1 MSITATTAYAAPFD
15 AKIQELFNKGYTHF
29 EVSQGPDT
37 SEIEAYAPDGSK
49 SVVIIENQ
57 SGTTVSEQNFV
68 GTTSDYSS
76 ATSRIAERLSD
87 TQVGVVDNDS
97 NETHVSGVD
106 NDSNETHVGGVDN
119 DSNETHVSG
128 VDNDSNET
136 HVGGVDN
143 DSNETHVGG
152 VDNDSNETHVGGVDN
167 DSNDRDDDHNDR
179 DDDHNDRDD
188 DHNDRDDDW
197 ILYNNPVI
205 SLVVCDAHDSW
216 LSKIELMR
224 ANRDVGRWRSL

>member
-1 MSITATTAYAAPFD
+1 MSSSSHQFNKGNDMRNRFITLLAAMSITATTAYAAPFD
-15 AKIQELFNKGYTHF
+15 AKIQELFNTGYTHF

-37 SEIEAYAPDGSK
+37 SRIEAYAPDGSK

-87 TQVGVVDNDS
+87 TQVGGVDNVS
-97 NETHVSGVD
+97 NETHVS
-106 NDSNETHVGGVDN
+106 
-119 DSNETHVSG
+119 
-128 VDNDSNET
+128 
-136 HVGGVDN
+136 
-143 DSNETHVGG
+143 G

-179 DDDHNDRDD
+179 DDD
-188 DHNDRDDDW
+188 
-197 ILYNNPVI
+197 
-205 SLVVCDAHDSW
+205 
-216 LSKIELMR
+216 
-224 ANRDVGRWRSL
+224 

>member
-1 MSITATTAYAAPFD
+1 MRNRFITLLAAMSITATTAYAAPFD

-87 TQVGVVDNDS
+87 TQVG
-97 NETHVSGVD
+97 GVD
-106 NDSNETHVGGVDN
+106 NDSNETYSGGADN
-119 DSNETHVSG
+119 DSH
-128 VDNDSNET
+128 DRDDDS
-136 HVGGVDN
+136 HDR
-143 DSNETHVGG
+143 D
-152 VDNDSNETHVGGVDN
+152 D
-167 DSNDRDDDHNDR
+167 DSNDRDDDSNDR
-179 DDDHNDRDD
+179 DDDSNDRDD
-188 DHNDRDDDW
+188 D
-197 ILYNNPVI
+197 
-205 SLVVCDAHDSW
+205 
-216 LSKIELMR
+216 
-224 ANRDVGRWRSL
+224 

>member
-68 GTTSDYSS
+68 GTPSDYSS

-119 DSNETHVSG
+119 DSNQTYSTGADNGSNETHVG
-128 VDNDSNET
+128 GADNDSNET

-143 DSNETHVGG
+143 DS
-152 VDNDSNETHVGGVDN
+152 
-167 DSNDRDDDHNDR
+167 
-179 DDDHNDRDD
+179 NDRDD

>member
-1 MSITATTAYAAPFD
+1 MTNRLITLLAAISFGATTAYAAPFD
-15 AKIQELFNKGYTHF
+15 AKIQELFNKGFTHF
-29 EVSQGPDT
+29 EVSQGIAT

-49 SVVIIENQ
+49 SVIIIENQ
-57 SGTTVSEQNFV
+57 SGTTVSEQTFV

-87 TQVGVVDNDS
+87 TQVG
-97 NETHVSGVD
+97 GF
-106 NDSNETHVGGVDN
+106 
-119 DSNETHVSG
+119 
-128 VDNDSNET
+128 
-136 HVGGVDN
+136 DN

-188 DHNDRDDDW
+188 DHNDRDDD
-197 ILYNNPVI
+197 
-205 SLVVCDAHDSW
+205 
-216 LSKIELMR
+216 
-224 ANRDVGRWRSL
+224 

>member
-1 MSITATTAYAAPFD
+1 MRNRFITLLAAMSITATTAYAAPFD

-87 TQVGVVDNDS
+87 TPVGVVDNDS
-97 NETHVSGVD
+97 NETHVS
-106 NDSNETHVGGVDN
+106 
-119 DSNETHVSG
+119 
-128 VDNDSNET
+128 
-136 HVGGVDN
+136 GVDN

-188 DHNDRDDDW
+188 DHNDRDDDH
-197 ILYNNPVI
+197 N
-205 SLVVCDAHDSW
+205 D
-216 LSKIELMR
+216 
-224 ANRDVGRWRSL
+224 RDDD

>member
-1 MSITATTAYAAPFD
+1 MTNRLITLLAAISFGATTAYAAPFD
-15 AKIQELFNKGYTHF
+15 AKIQELFNKGFTHF
-29 EVSQGPDT
+29 EVSQGIAT

-49 SVVIIENQ
+49 SVIIIENQ
-57 SGTTVSEQNFV
+57 SGTTVSEQTFV
-68 GTTSDYSS
+68 GATSDYSS

-87 TQVGVVDNDS
+87 TQVG
-97 NETHVSGVD
+97 GF
-106 NDSNETHVGGVDN
+106 
-119 DSNETHVSG
+119 
-128 VDNDSNET
+128 DNDSNET

-188 DHNDRDDDW
+188 DHNDRDDDH
-197 ILYNNPVI
+197 N
-205 SLVVCDAHDSW
+205 D
-216 LSKIELMR
+216 
-224 ANRDVGRWRSL
+224 RDDDHNDRDDDHNDRDDD

>member
-1 MSITATTAYAAPFD
+1 MSSSSHQLNKGNAMRNRFITLLAAMSITATTAYAAPFD

-87 TQVGVVDNDS
+87 TQVG
-97 NETHVSGVD
+97 GVD
-106 NDSNETHVGGVDN
+106 NDSNETYSGGA
-119 DSNETHVSG
+119 
-128 VDNDSNET
+128 
-136 HVGGVDN
+136 
-143 DSNETHVGG
+143 
-152 VDNDSNETHVGGVDN
+152 DN
-167 DSNDRDDDHNDR
+167 DSNDRDDDSNETYSGGADNDSHDRDDDSNDR
-179 DDDHNDRDD
+179 DDDSNDRDD
-188 DHNDRDDDW
+188 DSNDRDDD
-197 ILYNNPVI
+197 
-205 SLVVCDAHDSW
+205 
-216 LSKIELMR
+216 
-224 ANRDVGRWRSL
+224 

>member
-1 MSITATTAYAAPFD
+1 MRNRFITLLAAMSITATTAYAAPFD

-87 TQVGVVDNDS
+87 TQVD
-97 NETHVSGVD
+97 GVD
-106 NDSNETHVGGVDN
+106 NDSNETY
-119 DSNETHVSG
+119 SG
-128 VDNDSNET
+128 SA
-136 HVGGVDN
+136 
-143 DSNETHVGG
+143 
-152 VDNDSNETHVGGVDN
+152 DN
-167 DSNDRDDDHNDR
+167 DSNDRDDDSNETYSGGADNDSNDR
-179 DDDHNDRDD
+179 DDDSNETYSGGADNDSHDRDDDSNDRDD
-188 DHNDRDDDW
+188 D
-197 ILYNNPVI
+197 
-205 SLVVCDAHDSW
+205 
-216 LSKIELMR
+216 
-224 ANRDVGRWRSL
+224 

>member
-1 MSITATTAYAAPFD
+1 MRNRFITLLAAMSITATTAYAAPFD
-15 AKIQELFNKGYTHF
+15 AKIQELFNTGYTHF

-37 SEIEAYAPDGSK
+37 SRIEAYAPDGSK

-57 SGTTVSEQNFV
+57 SGTTVSEQNFL
-68 GTTSDYSS
+68 GTPSDYSS

-87 TQVGVVDNDS
+87 TQVGGVDNVSNETYSGGVDNDS

-106 NDSNETHVGGVDN
+106 NV
-119 DSNETHVSG
+119 SNETHVSG

-167 DSNDRDDDHNDR
+167 DSNETHVSGVDNDSNDR

-188 DHNDRDDDW
+188 D
-197 ILYNNPVI
+197 
-205 SLVVCDAHDSW
+205 
-216 LSKIELMR
+216 
-224 ANRDVGRWRSL
+224 